1 MQDGVA
7 AQGGRTADVAYDVKG
22 YMTTPARPRGAK
34 GATDRAPVPV
44 RRRRRLRTV
53 LTVVIAAGAALVAGV
68 AGVDLIRSAW
78 SSQPAAHHAAAGP
91 GAARSALSR
100 SAAGRPRNQRT
111 PPAPPPLS
119 PPHLPR

>member
-44 RRRRRLRTV
+44 RRRRRLRTA
-53 LTVVIAAGAALVAGV
+53 LTVVIAAGAALVAGG
-68 AGVDLIRSAW
+68 AGVDLIPSAW
-78 SSQPAAHHAAAGP
+78 SSQPAAHHAAAGS
-91 GAARSALSR
+91 GAARAGPSR
-100 SAAGRPRNQRT
+100 SAPGPPAHQKT
-111 PPAPPPLS
+111 APAPPP
-119 PPHLPR
+119 